1 MRLENWTI
9 VEMFRSRPGVPNWP
23 KFGLF
28 AVGVLGTAYLGYR
41 YATPSEEDIV
51 RRLSPELRE
60 RYMLERDARME
71 YFNEFVKEAIAQSKT
86 NEPAWKVGPMASKPV
101 DFNQAVRDK
110 MKEIEAR
117 NDQDRND
124 RIRSELA
131 AIAKKEEEE
140 KNKKGWW

>member
-1 MRLENWTI
+1 MLENSYL
-9 VEMFRSRPGVPNWP
+9 VDMFRSRPGVPNWP

-28 AVGVLGTAYLGYR
+28 AVGVLGTAFLGYR

-60 RYMLERDARME
+60 RYMLERDARKE

-101 DFNQAVRDK
+101 DFNAAVREK
-110 MKEIEAR
+110 MKEIEGR
-117 NDQDRND
+117 NDEERQERV
-124 RIRSELA
+124 RSELA
-131 AIAKKEEEE
+131 EIARKEEEE

>member
-1 MRLENWTI
+1 MRIENWSV

-28 AVGVLGTAYLGYR
+28 AVGVLGTAYMGYK

-60 RYMLERDARME
+60 RYMLERDARDE
-71 YFNEFVKEAIAQSKT
+71 YFREFVKEAIAQSKKD
-86 NEPAWKVGPMASKPV
+86 EPIWKVGPMASMPV
-101 DFNQAVRDK
+101 DFNQAVRMK
-110 MKEIEAR
+110 MKDIEAR
-117 NDQDRND
+117 NDEDRNL
-124 RIRSELA
+124 RVKQQLA
-131 AIAKKEEEE
+131 EIARKEEEE